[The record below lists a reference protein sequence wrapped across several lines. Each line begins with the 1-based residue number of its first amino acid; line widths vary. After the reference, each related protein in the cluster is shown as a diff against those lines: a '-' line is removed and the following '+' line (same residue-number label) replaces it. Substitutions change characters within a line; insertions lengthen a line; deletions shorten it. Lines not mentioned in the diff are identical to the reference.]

1 VVVVI
6 QNSNGKLLIYAS
18 RFAFS
23 QKGLKSVSAAVEKI
37 AETLRLDLEFVS
49 FKDNFKHIYVY
60 YKNGEDEPIP
70 VYCNKGGEAE
80 VKDVFRALRN
90 MMFVLSF
97 HPKYSGLKRVRKEIM
112 RFS

>member
-1 VVVVI
+1 MI

-18 RFAFS
+18 RFAFR
-23 QKGLKSVSAAVEKI
+23 QKRLKSVSAAAEKI

-49 FKDNFKHIYVY
+49 FKDNFKQIYVY
-60 YKNGEDEPIP
+60 YKNGEGEPVP
-70 VYCNKGGEAE
+70 VYCNKGGKAEA
-80 VKDVFRALRN
+80 KDVFRALRN

-97 HPKYSGLKRVRKEIM
+97 HPKYSDLKRVRKEIM